1 MRVIVLYASMYGS
14 TRGIAEFIA
23 ERLRQHGLEA
33 EARSVDAAPE
43 IRDYD
48 AVVIGSAV
56 YIGHWM
62 REATEFVRKNSGVLD
77 GRPVW
82 LFSSG
87 PLKPGPETLPPDA
100 PGIEPDEIG
109 ELRRLVHPRNTRVFS
124 GALDPAKLG
133 FSHRLIRR
141 LPAGR
146 DLLPEGD
153 FRNWDDIEAWAAE
166 IAREIAVP
174 AA

>member
-1 MRVIVLYASMYGS
+1 MKVIVLYASMYGS
-14 TRGIAEFIA
+14 TKGIAEFIA
-23 ERLRQHGLEA
+23 EKLRQHGLKT
-33 EARSVDAAPE
+33 EARSVDAAPD

-56 YIGHWM
+56 YIGHWI
-62 REATEFVRKNSGVLD
+62 REAAEFVRKNSDVLD

-87 PLKPGPETLPPDA
+87 PLKPEPEAVSPDA
-100 PGIEPDEIG
+100 PGIEPDEIA

-133 FSHRLIRR
+133 FPHRLLRK
-141 LPAGR
+141 LPGGR

-153 FRNWDDIEAWAAE
+153 FRNWDDIEAWAAS

-174 AA
+174 AV